1 MLMLAPSQGSGQRAL
16 RARWA
21 DRILCGQPQPL
32 KSPPALGGLAPAG
45 PTGPS
50 GPPKTSGEYA
60 TQGPRAS
67 TAQSPVLSR

>member
-1 MLMLAPSQGSGQRAL
+1 MLMLAPSQGAGQRAQC
-16 RARWA
+16 ARWV

-32 KSPPALGGLAPAG
+32 KSPPASAG
-45 PTGPS
+45 PTGPF
-50 GPPKTSGEYA
+50 GPPETSGEDS

>member
-32 KSPPALGGLAPAG
+32 KSPPASGGLAPAG

-50 GPPKTSGEYA
+50 RPPKTSGEYA

>member
-1 MLMLAPSQGSGQRAL
+1 MLAPSQGAGQRAQC
-16 RARWA
+16 ARWVE
-21 DRILCGQPQPL
+21 RILCGQPQPL
-32 KSPPALGGLAPAG
+32 KSPPAAGGLAPAG

-50 GPPKTSGEYA
+50 GPPETSGEDA